1 MEISFALRLEERLS
15 DLEDELRRI
24 DTPETPSSGAR
35 RPQGPRLK
43 MCGSLIR
50 RWVS

>member
-24 DTPETPSSGAR
+24 DTPENTKQRAR
-35 RPQGPRLK
+35 RPQGHD
-43 MCGSLIR
+43 
-50 RWVS
+50 

>member
-24 DTPETPSSGAR
+24 DTPETPSSERDA
-35 RPQGPRLK
+35 LK
-43 MCGSLIR
+43 GHD
-50 RWVS
+50 